1 MSRERELLK
10 ELHRAVDCE
19 WLDEIEAVLALPEQ
33 KPLTHE
39 KISYGFR
46 INVDAINAES
56 FWAGVEYA
64 ENMHG
69 ITGVDDES

>member
-1 MSRERELLK
+1 MNK
-10 ELHRAVDCE
+10 
-19 WLDEIEAVLALPEQ
+19 LDEKLKRVLDSYAQAVSDVKR
-33 KPLTHE
+33 KPLTRE

-69 ITGVDDES
+69 ITGGGE